1 MDLMRR
7 FLLLTGVVALAAPF
21 ATAQT
26 STWAIDPAHSQIE
39 FVVRHLT
46 VSNIHGRF
54 GNLKGNITMNDADVT
69 KSTVQVTID
78 VASLDTGVAQ
88 RDSDVKGA
96 NFFDTAKFP
105 TATFA
110 STSVAKKGMGL
121 TVTGDLTLH
130 GVTRPVQLDVEG
142 PSGPVPGMDHK
153 PHSGFEATTTI
164 NRKDFGVGPN
174 APATMVGDEIKLT
187 IDLDVAKQ

>member
-1 MDLMRR
+1 MKR
-7 FLLLTGVVALAAPF
+7 FLFFTGIVALAAPL

-39 FVVRHLT
+39 FVVRHLAL
-46 VSNIHGRF
+46 SNIHGRF
-54 GNLKGNITMNDADVT
+54 GNLKGNITMNDTDIT

-78 VASLDTGVAQ
+78 VTSLDTGVAQ

-96 NFFDTAKFP
+96 NFFDTAQYP
-105 TATFA
+105 SATFA

-121 TVTGDLTLH
+121 TVTGNLTLH
-130 GVTRPVQLDVEG
+130 GVTRPVELDVEG
-142 PSGPVPGMDHK
+142 PSGPVPGMDKK
-153 PHSGFEATTTI
+153 PHSGFSATTTI

>member
-1 MDLMRR
+1 MKR
-7 FLLLTGVVALAAPF
+7 FLLFTGIVALAAPL

-39 FVVRHLT
+39 FVVRHLSL
-46 VSNIHGRF
+46 SNIHGRF
-54 GNLKGNITMNDADVT
+54 GNLKGNIVMNDNDIT

-78 VASLDTGVAQ
+78 VTSLDTGVAQ
-88 RDSDVKGA
+88 RDSDVKSA
-96 NFFDTAKFP
+96 NFFDTAQYP
-105 TATFA
+105 SATFA

-121 TVTGDLTLH
+121 TVTGNLTLH
-130 GVTRPVQLDVEG
+130 GVTRPVELDVEG
-142 PSGPVPGMDHK
+142 PSGPVPGMDKK
-153 PHSGFEATTTI
+153 PHSGYSATTTI